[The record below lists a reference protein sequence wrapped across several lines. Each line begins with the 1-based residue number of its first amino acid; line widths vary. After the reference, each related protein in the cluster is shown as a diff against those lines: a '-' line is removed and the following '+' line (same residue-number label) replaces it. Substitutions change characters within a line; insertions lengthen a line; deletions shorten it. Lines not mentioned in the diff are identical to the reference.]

1 MAIFRATD
9 VIELALELE
18 KNGEAYYRAVAAK
31 VESQEV
37 RVLFEELAQQEVY
50 HYQTFQQLAQ
60 TAWDKPLMA
69 PDQWQDYLGYL
80 QATVQS
86 AFFEGQDKSLALA
99 EKVESEEEAIRMAM
113 DFEKETLLF
122 FHDLRDLVPAGEKKT
137 IGRIIDEEKAH
148 LRRLADMLPK

>member
-18 KNGEAYYRAVAAK
+18 KNGEAYYKAVAAK

-37 RVLFEELAQQEVY
+37 KVLFEELAQQEVY
-50 HYQTFQQLAQ
+50 HYQTFQQLAK

-86 AFFEGQDKSLALA
+86 AFFEGKDKSLALA

-113 DFEKETLLF
+113 GFEKETLLF